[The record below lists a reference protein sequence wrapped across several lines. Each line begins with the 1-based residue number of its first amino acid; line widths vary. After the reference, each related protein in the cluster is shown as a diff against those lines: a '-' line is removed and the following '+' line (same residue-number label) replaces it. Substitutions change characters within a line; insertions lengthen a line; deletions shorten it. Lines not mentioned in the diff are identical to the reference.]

1 MNLNPEQARKFIEM
15 YESGRFSDL
24 NDRGKTQATQDYDRV
39 QWELA
44 HPLEKTDDDA
54 NAVLVPMGYVGF
66 TTSLSQSPRLKTF
79 ALGSCLGLV
88 SSGKSLVGLTN
99 QLYTSGSLSHVA
111 ATLDTYGL
119 VSRIISRHYQQG
131 ISSDEIDFEIHAT
144 CSVDKKLLAE
154 VKRVIHN
161 QTGQSDVKE
170 DIRMVHSTAMLYD
183 FETGKVYEIPE
194 INLALPEYKNP
205 LMIPSPH
212 MPYKV
217 VRNPR
222 TEMDLVKLCQSFTG
236 SSSYNNKKFRPSTPL
251 AKSIA
256 FAH

>member
-1 MNLNPEQARKFIEM
+1 MNLNHEQARKFVEM
-15 YESGRFSDL
+15 YDFGRFNDL
-24 NDRGKTQATQDYDRV
+24 DDRSKSQAKQDYDRV

-99 QLYTSGSLSHVA
+99 QLYNSGSLSHVA
-111 ATLDTYGL
+111 ATLDTEGL
-119 VSRIISRHYQQG
+119 VSKIIARHYQQG
-131 ISSDEIDFEIHAT
+131 ISPNEIDFGIHAT
-144 CSVDKKLLAE
+144 GSVDKKLLAE
-154 VKRVIHN
+154 VKREIHN
-161 QTGQSDVKE
+161 QTGQRDVKE
-170 DIRMVHSTAMLYD
+170 DIRIVHSTAMLYD

-205 LMIPSPH
+205 LMIPPLH

-217 VRNPR
+217 VRDPR
-222 TEMDLVKLCQSFTG
+222 TEMDLVKLCSSFTG
-236 SSSYNNKKFRPSTPL
+236 SSSYNNKKFRPLTPL
-251 AKSIA
+251 TESIA